1 MRRRG
6 SVSEQ
11 QKITVLAAAGEMAA
25 CPSVRKGL
33 PTSVVSL
40 GIDNYS
46 LQMVELIRSAT
57 FDRWLSGLRDRRAV
71 ARIGAR
77 LDRLAMGHSGDAE
90 PVGHGVSELR
100 INYGPG
106 YRVYYLQR
114 GPVLVIL
121 LCGGDKSSQ
130 GRDIQQAKALAAEWK
145 D

>member
-1 MRRRG
+1 M
-6 SVSEQ
+6 
-11 QKITVLAAAGEMAA
+11 
-25 CPSVRKGL
+25 
-33 PTSVVSL
+33 VVSL
-40 GIDNYS
+40 VFDNYS

-71 ARIGAR
+71 ARIAAR
-77 LDRLAMGHSGDAE
+77 LDRLAMGHPGDAE
-90 PVGHGVSELR
+90 PVGNGISELR
-100 INYGPG
+100 VSYGPG

-130 GRDIQQAKALAAEWK
+130 SRDIQQAKALAAEWK